1 MPPVRLTTV
10 RTVEQLR
17 QRVGAWKA
25 QGLHTAL
32 VPTMGAL
39 HAGHIQLVEQGIRR
53 ADRVIVT
60 IFINPRQF
68 APTEDLARYPRNEA
82 ADIARLK
89 AAGAHLVFAPDGM
102 EMYPPGF
109 ATTVSLAGPAKAGL
123 EDRFRPAFFDG
134 VTTVVAKL
142 FAQAGCD
149 YAMFGEKDYQ
159 QLKVVTRMARD
170 LDMATTVIG
179 VETVRAAD
187 GLALSSRNAY
197 LSPAERQ
204 IAPLLHGALRSAAEA
219 ILTGRSPD
227 YATRRARATLKEA
240 GFKVDYVAARNADT
254 LAKLQAAS
262 EPVHLLA
269 AAWLGSTRLIDNI
282 GV

>member
-1 MPPVRLTTV
+1 MPTLRLATV

-17 QRVGAWKA
+17 QRVGAWRA
-25 QGLHTAL
+25 QGLRTAL

-39 HAGHIQLVEQGIRR
+39 HAGHIRLVEQGIRR

-68 APTEDLARYPRNEA
+68 APSEDLARYPRDEA

-89 AAGAHLVFAPDGM
+89 AAGAHLVFAPVGL
-102 EMYPPGF
+102 ELYPPGF

-123 EDRFRPAFFDG
+123 EDRYRPAFFDG
-134 VTTVVAKL
+134 VATVVAKL

-170 LDMATTVIG
+170 LDIATTVIG
-179 VETVRAAD
+179 VETVREAD
-187 GLALSSRNAY
+187 GLAMSSRNAY

-204 IAPLLHGALRSAAEA
+204 LAPLLHGALQAAAEA
-219 ILTGRSPD
+219 IRSGRSPD
-227 YATRRARATLKEA
+227 YATRRARAFLKQA
-240 GFKVDYVAARNADT
+240 GFRVDYVAARNADT
-254 LAKLQAAS
+254 LAKLEAPS
-262 EPVHLLA
+262 EPVRLLA